1 MASLEGKVIAITG
14 AASGIG
20 RQTAHLLASRGAT
33 ISLADVQEKSLQTTA
48 DSIVEKVPLAKDKI
62 LVRAVNV
69 TSSAEV
75 NSWLDETVARFG
87 RLDGA
92 ANLAGITG
100 TTGARG
106 LEGPKPIE
114 ETEDDD
120 FDAVINVNLKGVFYS
135 IRGELQRMKG
145 EDFKGGS
152 IVNAASIA
160 GLIGAKT
167 LGGYCC
173 SKHGVVGLTKT
184 AAREAGER
192 NIRVNAIAPGP
203 IQTPMTQGMSVDSP
217 EVAPHMI
224 LLRWGQPEEVAKL
237 IAFLLSDESTFV
249 TGSVYTIDGGW
260 TA

>member
-20 RQTAHLLASRGAT
+20 LQTAHLLASRGAAV
-33 ISLADVQEKSLQTTA
+33 SLADVQEKSLQTTA
-48 DSIVEKVPLAKDKI
+48 DSIIEKVPSAKDKVLI
-62 LVRAVNV
+62 RAVNV

-87 RLDGA
+87 KLDGA

-100 TTGARG
+100 IRGA
-106 LEGPKPIE
+106 EGPKVIE
-114 ETEDDD
+114 ETRDDD
-120 FDAVINVNLKGVFYS
+120 FDAVIDVNLKGVFYS
-135 IRGELQRMKG
+135 VRGELQRMKG

-160 GLIGAKT
+160 GLIGART
-167 LGGYCC
+167 LVAYCC

-184 AAREAGER
+184 AAREVGER

-203 IQTPMTQGMSVDSP
+203 IQTPMTQGMSVDTP
-217 EVAPHMI
+217 EIASHMV
-224 LLRWGQPEEVAKL
+224 LSRWGQPEEVAKL
-237 IAFLLSDESTFV
+237 IAFLLSDESAFV
-249 TGSVYTIDGGW
+249 TGSVYMIDGGW

>member
-20 RQTAHLLASRGAT
+20 LQTAHLLASRGAS

-48 DSIVEKVPLAKDKI
+48 DSIIEKVPSAKNKI
-62 LVRAVNV
+62 LIRAVNV

-75 NSWLDETVARFG
+75 NSWLDETVVKFG
-87 RLDGA
+87 KLDGA

-100 TTGARG
+100 IRG
-106 LEGPKPIE
+106 SDGPKPIE
-114 ETEDDD
+114 ETEDGD
-120 FDAVINVNLKGVFYS
+120 FDAVIDVNLKGVFYS

-145 EDFKGGS
+145 EGFQGGS
-152 IVNAASIA
+152 IVSAASIA
-160 GLIGAKT
+160 GLLGAQT
-167 LGGYCC
+167 LVSYCC
-173 SKHGVVGLTKT
+173 SKHGVIGLTKT

-217 EVAPHMI
+217 EVVARMAMQ
-224 LLRWGQPEEVAKL
+224 RWGQPEEVAKL